1 MELIQLEDH
10 LRLHIPEIDTQ
21 HEKLIKL
28 VNRLHEALVGG
39 ADKAVR
45 DSLLSQLLEGIRNHC
60 AYEEEL
66 MLRYG
71 YPEIQ
76 AHKSEHDRLKRNL
89 VDLIERYRNGE
100 LVLSIAVVMEL
111 KCWATIHIEKSDKP
125 LGMFLIDQKG
135 FEAVRG

>member
-10 LRLHIPEIDTQ
+10 LRLNIPEIDAQ
-21 HEKLIKL
+21 HEKLIEL
-28 VNRLHEALVGG
+28 VNRLHEALLGG

-45 DSLLSQLLEGIRNHC
+45 DSLLSQLLKGMQSHC

-71 YPEIQ
+71 YPEYQ

-100 LVLSIAVVMEL
+100 LVLSIAVVMEF

-125 LGMFLIDQKG
+125 LGAFLIDQKG
-135 FEAVRG
+135 VEPVRD

>member
-10 LRLHIPEIDTQ
+10 LRLNIPEIDAQ
-21 HEKLIKL
+21 HEKLIEL

-45 DSLLSQLLEGIRNHC
+45 DNLLSQLLKGMQSHC

-71 YPEIQ
+71 YPEYQ

-111 KCWATIHIEKSDKP
+111 KCWATIHIEKLDMP
-125 LGMFLIDQKG
+125 LGVFLINEKG
-135 FEAVRG
+135 VESARD